1 MYEYMKNYEIYRLKY
16 RKYNVYQF
24 ERGKNLKEG
33 ESEIDIYIR
42 YFVDICR
49 DSFLAVLTFSSE
61 TSRDFRLLPT
71 TRNSSS
77 SSTIFLQNERTIYYK
92 SRFILDSYLRMCFFS
107 VNEWLVIVRI
117 LLYDTGNFKIV

>member
-1 MYEYMKNYEIYRLKY
+1 MKDYERYRLKC
-16 RKYNVYQF
+16 RKYKCISQF
-24 ERGKNLKEG
+24 EREKNLKEG
-33 ESEIDIYIR
+33 ESEIDIYIYIR

-77 SSTIFLQNERTIYYK
+77 SSTIFLQNE
-92 SRFILDSYLRMCFFS
+92 
-107 VNEWLVIVRI
+107 
-117 LLYDTGNFKIV
+117 